1 MIVVTGAT
9 GNIGRPL
16 VQRLLAAGETA
27 TAVSRGT
34 SAPLPTGTGITAV
47 AADLADP
54 ESLAPALEGADALFL
69 LVHGAG
75 AGLDAAAIVGAAK
88 AAGVRR
94 LVLLSSVA
102 AGTRPRLSA
111 YDGFR
116 TLEEAVTGSGL
127 DWTVLRPGGFHSNTL
142 AWAPSVQQRR
152 TVFAPYG
159 DTALPSVDPADLA
172 DVAAAAL
179 LDPRHAGRTYVLAG
193 PSTTPRER
201 AAALGAALGEPV
213 TFAEVSREQA
223 FEQMVGWMPASVAE
237 DTLTILGSPTDE
249 EAAVGPDLAAVLG
262 RAGRTFADWARDN
275 IDAFR
280 RSS

>member
-16 VQRLLAAGETA
+16 VQHLLAAGETV

-34 SAPLPTGTGITAV
+34 SAPLPSGAGITAV
-47 AADLADP
+47 VADLADP
-54 ESLAPALEGADALFL
+54 DGLAPAFEGADALFL
-69 LVHGAG
+69 LVHGSG
-75 AGLDAAAIVGAAK
+75 AGLDAAAIIGAAK

-102 AGTRPRLSA
+102 AGTRPHLSA

-116 TLEEAVTGSGL
+116 ALEDAVTGSGL
-127 DWTVLRPGGFHSNTL
+127 AWTVLRPGGFHSNTL

-152 TVFAPYG
+152 MVFAPYG

-179 LDPRHAGRTYVLAG
+179 LDPRHAGRVHVLAG
-193 PSTTPRER
+193 PSTTPRQR

-223 FEQMVGWMPASVAE
+223 LEQMVGWMPASVAE
-237 DTLTILGSPTDE
+237 DTLTILGSPTAE
-249 EAAVGPDLAAVLG
+249 ESAVGPDLAAVLG
-262 RAGRTFADWARDN
+262 RPGRTFATWARDN
-275 IDAFR
+275 VNAFR
-280 RSS
+280 